1 MQKDNKT
8 LPSQFNQDSMSL
20 WLSVQDVMLVIEN
33 VILAAEALGLGSV
46 LLGVVPQIVFPA
58 MKL

>member
-1 MQKDNKT
+1 MIE
-8 LPSQFNQDSMSL
+8 QF
-20 WLSVQDVMLVIEN
+20 LSVQDVMLVIEN

-46 LLGVVPQIVFPA
+46 LLGIVPQIVFSV